1 MTSSSL
7 MPARPATWANGPLAQ
22 GERALHEV
30 QELLVGLVERNG
42 RAVAPGADLGARR
55 LHARPSGPP
64 FQPGDVLGVV
74 GDHDVGAGAADA
86 GQRLEHGG
94 ALVEQSALGG
104 GLEHGVLAADVV
116 GRDGHARGLLD
127 AADDVQVG
135 QRGLDHQD
143 VGALVGVELGLAHGL
158 ERVGRIHL
166 VALAVAR
173 LRRAVGG
180 DAERA
185 VEGGGVLG
193 RVGDD
198 RRLAQPVLVERR
210 AQGADAAV
218 HHVAGRD
225 GVRARLGLRDR
236 GAREQLERLVVVDD
250 AVRRA
255 ARRSGRARC
264 TRTGRGR

>member
-1 MTSSSL
+1 MSVSSSGTAEPSRRERTL
-7 MPARPATWANGPLAQ
+7 ARATEP
-22 GERALHEV
+22 
-30 QELLVGLVERNG
+30 
-42 RAVAPGADLGARR
+42 
-55 LHARPSGPP
+55 
-64 FQPGDVLGVV
+64 PGDVLGVV

-104 GLEHGVLAADVV
+104 RLEHGVLAADVV
-116 GRDGHARGLLD
+116 GGDGHARRVLD

-158 ERVGRIHL
+158 ERVGRVHL

-173 LRRAVGG
+173 LRRGVGG

-193 RVGDD
+193 GVGDD
-198 RRLAQPVLVERR
+198 RRLAQARGRR
-210 AQGADAAV
+210 ARR
-218 HHVAGRD
+218 AGRRR
-225 GVRARLGLRDR
+225 GRPSCRSARRRRRPPRPARPRCGRA
-236 GAREQLERLVVVDD
+236 ARASGRCRRRR
-250 AVRRA
+250 RRA